1 MTVPLTEDELNAVAA
16 VLKALAH
23 EIRLMLMHAL
33 LHQGEK
39 SVSELETLTGVGQ
52 PGLSQQLAILRKA
65 GLVHTRRRAKM
76 IFYRLAP
83 ESMAPTALLLAAL
96 ADKEAGAA
104 RPDPVTPGLN
114 RAGSAATFAQIL

>member
-1 MTVPLTEDELNAVAA
+1 MSKPLTEDELNAVAA

-33 LHQGEK
+33 LHHGEK
-39 SVSELETLTGVGQ
+39 SVSELETLTKVGQ

-83 ESMAPTALLLAAL
+83 ESLAPTAQLLAAL
-96 ADKEAGAA
+96 AASEIGAA
-104 RPDPVTPGLN
+104 RPETVAPG
-114 RAGSAATFAQIL
+114 RPAAGSAATFAQIL

>member
-1 MTVPLTEDELNAVAA
+1 MSKPLTEDELNAVAA

-33 LHQGEK
+33 LHHGEK
-39 SVSELETLTGVGQ
+39 SVSELETLTKVGQ

-83 ESMAPTALLLAAL
+83 ESLAPTAQLLAAL
-96 ADKEAGAA
+96 AASEIGAA
-104 RPDPVTPGLN
+104 RPETVAEGRPAT
-114 RAGSAATFAQIL
+114 GSAATFAQIL